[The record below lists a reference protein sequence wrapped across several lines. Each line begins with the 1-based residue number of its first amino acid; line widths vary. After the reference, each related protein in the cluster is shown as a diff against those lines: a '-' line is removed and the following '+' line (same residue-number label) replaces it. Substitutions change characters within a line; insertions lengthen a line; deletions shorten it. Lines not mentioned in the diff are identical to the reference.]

1 MADSSGTF
9 QKKVQDLEKQK
20 LTYYTEKTNSIVADD
35 KKENLFI
42 HLSLREIIMNI
53 SKTFVDILDDLLKLK
68 PASVREYLD
77 ILSKGD
83 RLIYVGIIVVF
94 IAFCL
99 YLIDITN

>member
-20 LTYYTEKTNSIVADD
+20 LTYYTEKTNSIVTDD
-35 KKENLFI
+35 KTENLFI

-53 SKTFVDILDDLLKLK
+53 SKTFIDILDDLLKLK

-77 ILSKGD
+77 ILGKGD

>member
-1 MADSSGTF
+1 MADSGTF

-20 LTYYTEKTNSIVADD
+20 LTYYTEQTNSIVADD
-35 KKENLFI
+35 RAENLFI
-42 HLSLREIIMNI
+42 HLSLRQIIMNI
-53 SKTFVDILDDLLKLK
+53 SKTFIGILDDLLTLK